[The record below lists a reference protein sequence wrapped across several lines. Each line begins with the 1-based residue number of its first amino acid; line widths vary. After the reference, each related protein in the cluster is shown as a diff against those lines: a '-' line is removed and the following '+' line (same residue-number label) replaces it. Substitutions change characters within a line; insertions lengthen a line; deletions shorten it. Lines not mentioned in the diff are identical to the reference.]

1 MRQLRDSVW
10 QRHGTSWIW
19 DAEALAQVAK
29 ADEVWSLRQ
38 FLLAVGHW
46 PEDLPSNNGATL
58 VVAGLDGCL
67 DLLAP
72 SDAENW
78 LGAEVKAA
86 ILSFQDFYGGE
97 ASLIFWLPSGAGRI
111 TVNSATDAVGWRCA
125 APHSGQQLDFGRLLW
140 GEAREYPQEI
150 LLHEGAKP
158 AGLFHLRIT

>member
-1 MRQLRDSVW
+1 MKQLRDSVW
-10 QRHGTSWIW
+10 QRRGTSWLW
-19 DAEALAQVAK
+19 DAEALAKVCA
-29 ADEVWSLRQ
+29 ASEAWSLRK

-46 PEDLPSNNGATL
+46 PEDLPSNKEETL

-78 LGAEVKAA
+78 LGAEVKHA
-86 ILSFQDFYGGE
+86 ILSFQDSYGGA

-111 TVNSATDAVGWRCA
+111 KVNAATDAVAWRCA
-125 APHSGQQLDFGRLLW
+125 APHSDQQLDFGRILW
-140 GEAREYPQEI
+140 GEAHEYPQAI
-150 LLHEGAKP
+150 LLRVGAKP

>member
-19 DAEALAQVAK
+19 DAEVLAQVSGAS
-29 ADEVWSLRQ
+29 EVWSLRQ
-38 FLLAVGHW
+38 FLLAVGYW
-46 PEDLPSNNGATL
+46 PENLPSNNGATL

-78 LGAEVKAA
+78 LGAEVKDA
-86 ILSFQDFYGGE
+86 ILSFQDFYCGE

-111 TVNSATDAVGWRCA
+111 TISSATDAVRWRCA
-125 APHSGQQLDFGRLLW
+125 APYTGQQLDFGRLLW
-140 GEAREYPQEI
+140 GE
-150 LLHEGAKP
+150 GANIRRRFCCTMVP
-158 AGLFHLRIT
+158 SLPGCFTCA